1 MPHYPH
7 RVRISTPEPPTDPP
21 AVDPVTGNEVPGTPV
36 VVETRAWMAQR
47 PVAVLA
53 SAAELNA
60 TQDTVI
66 SLATILV
73 PPGTALTADSTVV
86 DVDGVVNGQPA
97 ALYRVEGQP
106 ADRYSGVRQQIVF
119 RAAALRLVSDLQ

>member
-1 MPHYPH
+1 MPQYPH
-7 RVRISTPEPPTDPP
+7 PVLISTPGTPTT
-21 AVDPVTGNEVPGTPV
+21 DPVTGNETPGTPATV
-36 VVETRAWMAQR
+36 PTSAWLAQR

-60 TQDTVI
+60 SQDTVI

-73 PPGTALTADSTVV
+73 PPGTVLTSDSTVE
-86 DVDGVVNGQPA
+86 DVGGAVNGQPG

-106 ADRYSGVRQQIVF
+106 ADRYSGTSRTVVF
-119 RAAALRLVSDLQ
+119 RAAALRLVSDIQ